1 MMRFFI
7 VITSIITV
15 ISVIYKWRYRIMNT
29 VLAVSFL
36 RRMAVAVSMK
46 MPAIRAK
53 ILPGFFNNQSA

>member
-1 MMRFFI
+1 MRFFI